1 VNQLR
6 SNFLSAYDLAVTE
19 ADVNRNEMQR
29 RANLTET
36 LFYMT
41 LDAILTCEADKVPD
55 EDQLGVRLS
64 SLLGNRTLLA
74 CLFAACSQV
83 VLYSFGC
90 SNSLA
95 WCLEASGTH
104 AFHLFKWKG
113 GHLTLD
119 ACALGA
125 GASGAGASGAG
136 ASGAGASGA
145 GALVLAPLVLAPL
158 VLAPLVLAFW
168 WLWCWRFWCWRFW
181 CWLIVESLIEAVDF
195 PRDIVR
201 HLRLCVDRVVDS
213 LAWTAGS
220 PLWKLV
226 QQNRGRGYSAV
237 ECQRPLV
244 AASATSPKMG
254 KGLSAL
260 QAFYRHLHRLC
271 DTRLAQLSSE
281 LHLLN
286 PVSKQRAA
294 VIINRVLRDNPG
306 LLRNRHLDH
315 VIACGLFAAARA
327 AQPSPPCPIRFAHIL
342 AAHRRVANL
351 TGSSSTVAAGGQ
363 ATDTLFRTVPLDN
376 RGNAG
381 DIIQFY
387 NAVFTTEEGDHIR
400 QVRFWLLLSVD
411 GESLEEKFAYMRHP
425 LTPKELQFMQSC
437 FKMDPVQRSTCE
449 DLKRSDYFDR
459 PMFEETGGRRS
470 NAAQG
475 GRHRAQLPQLQS
487 NHPFGA
493 FGSDGRQAKQVKNSH
508 LPSILH

>member
-1 VNQLR
+1 GVARLQALLLPAAGESLERPLCSKMRQYCSGKAPWDDIRAQSEPAAQQLSVGLR
-6 SNFLSAYDLAVTE
+6 FTVTE

-74 CLFAACSQV
+74 CLFRC
-83 VLYSFGC
+83 L
-90 SNSLA
+90 LPA

-104 AFHLFKWKG
+104 AFHLFK
-113 GHLTLD
+113 
-119 ACALGA
+119 
-125 GASGAGASGAG
+125 
-136 ASGAGASGA
+136 
-145 GALVLAPLVLAPL
+145 
-158 VLAPLVLAFW
+158 
-168 WLWCWRFWCWRFW
+168 
-181 CWLIVESLIEAVDF
+181 IVESLIEAVNF

-226 QQNRGRGYSAV
+226 AAESRPRLLAV

-306 LLRNRHLDH
+306 LLR
-315 VIACGLFAAARA
+315 
-327 AQPSPPCPIRFAHIL
+327 QSPSRSRDRLRPIR
-342 AAHRRVANL
+342 
-351 TGSSSTVAAGGQ
+351 
-363 ATDTLFRTVPLDN
+363 
-376 RGNAG
+376 RG
-381 DIIQFY
+381 
-387 NAVFTTEEGDHIR
+387 
-400 QVRFWLLLSVD
+400 
-411 GESLEEKFAYMRHP
+411 
-425 LTPKELQFMQSC
+425 
-437 FKMDPVQRSTCE
+437 
-449 DLKRSDYFDR
+449 
-459 PMFEETGGRRS
+459 
-470 NAAQG
+470 
-475 GRHRAQLPQLQS
+475 
-487 NHPFGA
+487 
-493 FGSDGRQAKQVKNSH
+493 
-508 LPSILH
+508 